1 MAESHSSSACLESA
15 VEPAPSC
22 MLATP
27 IGLPDG
33 WMITRVDS
41 PEMEHSHFQVV
52 DKPMLLQESHT
63 YCELYLQQQRSQC
76 SQCDPWTPNYTAWRT
91 RHFQCSRVT
100 LRSCLSNI
108 NCFCSAATEAGRGS
122 HVDSSDGIIRHR
134 PTPQQ
139 EKAAESSIWL
149 VDEDVV
155 TDHDL
160 WMIHS

>member
-63 YCELYLQQQRSQC
+63 YCELYLQTVNNKEVNAHNV
-76 SQCDPWTPNYTAWRT
+76 TPELQT
-91 RHFQCSRVT
+91 T
-100 LRSCLSNI
+100 LPGGQGISN
-108 NCFCSAATEAGRGS
+108 AQG
-122 HVDSSDGIIRHR
+122 
-134 PTPQQ
+134 
-139 EKAAESSIWL
+139 
-149 VDEDVV
+149 
-155 TDHDL
+155 
-160 WMIHS
+160 